1 LDFAGCISKPHLIG
15 ALQANIFL
23 KGSVNAN
30 KLVSLLTDRKGKF
43 RLSKSIWG
51 KIVESGKVHGLVL
64 MMLATGML
72 ELQLKS
78 TRLLGTAN
86 ISLDNIIVVLG
97 KRRIAAGDDFIDTLA
112 ITDDS
117 LWDHFHLRE

>member
-1 LDFAGCISKPHLIG
+1 
-15 ALQANIFL
+15 
-23 KGSVNAN
+23 
-30 KLVSLLTDRKGKF
+30 
-43 RLSKSIWG
+43 LSKSIWG
-51 KIVESGKVHGLVL
+51 KIVESGTGKVHGLVL

-86 ISLDNIIVVLG
+86 ISLDSIIVVLG
-97 KRRIAAGDDFIDTLA
+97 KHRIAAGDDFIDTLA

-117 LWDHFHLRE
+117 LWDHFHLCE